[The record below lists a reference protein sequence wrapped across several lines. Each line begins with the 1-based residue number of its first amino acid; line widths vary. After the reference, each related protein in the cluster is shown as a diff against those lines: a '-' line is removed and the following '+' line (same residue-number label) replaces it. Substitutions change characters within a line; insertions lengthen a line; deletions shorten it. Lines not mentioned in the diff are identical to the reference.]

1 MGHGPHNNPRM
12 LARMTHAGLQLGKEA
27 FQQEEGYCGAHRGD
41 AQARISGLQGVTATG
56 KVWVTSP

>member
-41 AQARISGLQGVTATG
+41 GRPSQDLWPTGCDSHWEGLGH
-56 KVWVTSP
+56 